1 MPKAKNVKSIAEY
14 VKEWE
19 GNAEADALW
28 VILTDSKC
36 YGRKWHVVD
45 FFSTGEEEIK
55 RIFRFMERESIT
67 LPTGAFLDFGCGVGR
82 NSKALRKRFE
92 AGYGIDIS
100 EKMIE
105 LARSY
110 VPEVKFM
117 VNQKDSLEEFK
128 DNSVDFVYSHIVL
141 QHIPNQLQKKYV
153 EEFFRILKPGGLAV
167 IQIPIEI
174 INRQET
180 RSPLIFRIKQRVK
193 KSLPFIVTLKQ
204 WLIPPKT
211 FSYEFKYE
219 MHPMSDD
226 EIRSICENKGCI
238 IEAAPATNSCEQDH
252 NGKVEFYDLNEHR
265 KALEGSDLPNCYL
278 SCMYFIR
285 KPFLNKLSI

>member
-1 MPKAKNVKSIAEY
+1 MTKSLNEY

-28 VILTDSKC
+28 VVLTDSRY
-36 YGRKWHVVD
+36 YGRKWDVVD

-55 RIFRFMERESIT
+55 RIFRFMERESIPI
-67 LPTGAFLDFGCGVGR
+67 PTGTFLDFGCGVGR

-92 AGYGIDIS
+92 KGYGVDIS
-100 EKMIE
+100 ENMIK
-105 LARSY
+105 LARAY
-110 VPEVKFM
+110 VPDVEFN
-117 VNQKDSLEEFK
+117 VNQKDSLEQFK
-128 DNSVDFVYSHIVL
+128 DNSIDFVYSHIVL
-141 QHIPNQLQKKYV
+141 QHIPNQFQKKYI
-153 EEFFRILKPGGLAV
+153 EEFLRILSLGGLAV

-174 INRQET
+174 INRQEI
-180 RSPLIFRIKQRVK
+180 RPPLIFCIKQGVK
-193 KSLPFIVTLKQ
+193 RSLPFIVKLKR

-226 EIRSICENKGCI
+226 EMRRICEIKGCF
-238 IEAAPATNSCEQDH
+238 IESAPATNSCERDH
-252 NGKVEFYDLNEHR
+252 NGKVEFYALDEDR
-265 KALEGSDLPNCYL
+265 KSIEKSDLPNRYL

-285 KPFLNKLSI
+285 KPFLKKLAI